1 MNTNISIRRF
11 LALFLTLCLILPG
24 TALAGGG
31 KGKKNF
37 NEGKKYEA
45 SQQWDM
51 AAQAYAL
58 AVSAEP
64 DNPEYRLHY
73 MRALQQASLMY
84 LKRGDSLADQNDF
97 AGAYTAYRTAF
108 NYDQGNEVARI
119 KMERML
125 DQQKAI
131 ANGLEPINYTNS
143 GNVKP
148 TGDIQIASKPRN
160 RDLLQN
166 VEFKEANFKA
176 VVKNLAKQLDLNV
189 LFDDQVK
196 DDKVSVD
203 MNDVTLAKALDN
215 ILFMKKYTFE
225 QMDRRTIIVYQDNPT
240 NKPRFEKLMVKAFY
254 LGNINANQARGVIN
268 LALGAG
274 RQVQALDQN
283 AGGPGGGSSGG
294 GGNIVLVKATPQ
306 ELQVVQ
312 QILEMVDKN
321 KNEVVLDVDIYEVSH
336 DSMLQLGNQ
345 IATSPQDVFTA
356 ALDSSGKPIRDK
368 DNNLVF
374 DKKST
379 TSLTNL
385 GGLGANPIAGTIS
398 LLGGASTGAS
408 FLGLGALLGV
418 PPTTLSLL
426 QSKGK
431 SKLLNKTQ
439 IHVLDGQSN
448 TTKVGR
454 SVPVRLGTQYGFNG
468 FGGAGIGTGGIG
480 TGGIGTGGIGTGGIG
495 TGIGTGLGSGF
506 GGYPGIDSIQYRD
519 VGLVIEATPT
529 ITNEG
534 YVEVKMK
541 FETSDVAASGST
553 ANLTPE
559 FTQRS
564 LQTVARIKDGV
575 TSVVAGVN
583 QESRGDAR
591 SGIPVLGMVPILGR
605 FFTTP
610 KQDTRQSDIVI
621 TVTPHIVRSAGITQ
635 KDYLAIYAGGN
646 NAAGG
651 GLPPSVE
658 DVVYR
663 AQLEEEQE
671 RRLIA
676 MNGTT
681 QQNIP
686 LTPDNQSANTQLV
699 SNPGG
704 QSVPS
709 RQVQQPQQSG
719 GSRVP
724 PPMIQ
729 PVGNTNSSVPP
740 RRFDNNS
747 LTPVNSPSTL
757 SSGAPVVQ
765 PQLEQGSVEIQP
777 TEISANNGGGAV
789 KEGEVPKEGE
799 VIKPENPV
807 QVATIASGQDSEE
820 RRIKMAQFKKQY
832 EAEQKRAEEEAKAA
846 SKRQN
851 RIESA
856 PAPIP
861 EGINSPKGK
870 VSQAIPAMGGRSN
883 IGFTLSA
890 PNRQQVGK
898 TFSVFVEV
906 SGQGQMT
913 GATLA
918 IRFDETKL
926 KVKSVRGG
934 ELFGEDSSLKQNVE
948 KGILTASIRNKQ
960 KSPVSA
966 NGRVLVIEFSA
977 LSEGSTEI
985 AFNNSDTKINLSE
998 TMNVPANGRAAQL
1011 VISRD
1016 AVATSTNE
1024 R

>member
-1 MNTNISIRRF
+1 MNTNITIRRF

-45 SQQWDM
+45 AQQWDM
-51 AAQAYAL
+51 AAQAFAL

-97 AGAYTAYRTAF
+97 AGAYTAYRTSY

-125 DQQKAI
+125 DQQKAQ
-131 ANGLEPINYTNS
+131 ANGLEPINYTPS

-148 TGDIQIASKPRN
+148 TSDLQVFSKSRN

-166 VEFKEANFKA
+166 VEFKEASFKS
-176 VVKNLAKQLDLNV
+176 VVKNLGKQLGLNV

-196 DDKVSVD
+196 DDKVTVD
-203 MNDVTLAKALDN
+203 MNDVTLAKAMDN

-254 LGNINANQARGVIN
+254 LGNINAGQARGVIN
-268 LALGAG
+268 LALGPS
-274 RQVQALDQN
+274 RQVQALDQG
-283 AGGPGGGSSGG
+283 AGGPGGGGAGG

-306 ELQVVQ
+306 ELQLVQ
-312 QILEMVDKN
+312 QVLEMVDKN

-345 IATSPQDVFTA
+345 IATSPQQISSPV
-356 ALDSSGKPIRDK
+356 LDSKGNAVLDK
-368 DNNLVF
+368 DGKLTF
-374 DKKST
+374 RDTPT
-379 TSLTNL
+379 TSLANI

-398 LLGGASTGAS
+398 LLGGASAGAS
-408 FLGLGALLGV
+408 FLGLGALIGL

-454 SVPVRLGTQYGFNG
+454 SVPVRLGTQFG
-468 FGGAGIGTGGIG
+468 FGGFGGGGLGNGLGTGVG
-480 TGGIGTGGIGTGGIG
+480 TGVGTGIG
-495 TGIGTGLGSGF
+495 TGIGTGVGTGF
-506 GGYPGIDSIQYRD
+506 GGGLGGFNQGFDSIQYRD

-541 FETSDVAASGST
+541 FETSDVSASGST

-591 SGIPVLGMVPILGR
+591 SGIPILGMVPILGR

-610 KQDTRQSDIVI
+610 KQDTRQSDLII

-646 NAAGG
+646 SAAGG
-651 GLPPSVE
+651 GLPPSIE

-663 AQLEEEQE
+663 AQQEEEQE

-676 MNGTT
+676 MNGAAP
-681 QQNIP
+681 QNIP
-686 LTPDNQSANTQLV
+686 LTPDSPSANTQLV
-699 SNPGG
+699 VNPGTQVAQPG
-704 QSVPS
+704 QSVNS
-709 RQVQQPQQSG
+709 
-719 GSRVP
+719 SRVGP
-724 PPMIQ
+724 PIVPA
-729 PVGNTNSSVPP
+729 GNTNNGAPV
-740 RRFDNNS
+740 RKITNDS
-747 LTPVNSPSTL
+747 LTPINTPSTL

-765 PQLEQGSVEIQP
+765 PQLEQSSVEIQP
-777 TEISANNGGGAV
+777 EVSANTAGDA
-789 KEGEVPKEGE
+789 PKEGE
-799 VIKPENPV
+799 VLKDGEMIKPENPV
-807 QVATIASGQDSEE
+807 QVASVSFAQDSDE
-820 RRIKMAQFKKQY
+820 RRAKMERFKQQY
-832 EAEQKRAEEEAKAA
+832 AAEQKRLEEEAKAA
-846 SKRQN
+846 SKRSN
-851 RIESA
+851 RPESA
-856 PAPIP
+856 PAAMP
-861 EGINSPKGK
+861 EGINSPKSK
-870 VSQAIPAMGGRSN
+870 VSQAIPAMSNGRN
-883 IGFTLSA
+883 NVALSLSV
-890 PNRQQVGK
+890 PSRQMAGR
-898 TFSVFVEV
+898 TFSVFVEAT
-906 SGQGQMT
+906 GQGQMM
-913 GATLA
+913 GAALA
-918 IRFDETKL
+918 VRFDETKL
-926 KVKSVRGG
+926 KVKSVRSG
-934 ELFGEDSSLKQNVE
+934 ELFGEEPTLTHSIE
-948 KGILTASIRNKQ
+948 KGVVKASIKNKQ
-960 KSPVSA
+960 KSSVSA
-966 NGRVLVIEFSA
+966 SGRVLVIEFTA
-977 LSEGSTEI
+977 LTEGSTEI
-985 AFNNSDTKINLSE
+985 AFNNADTKINISE
-998 TMNVPANGRAAQL
+998 TMQVPAGGRAAQL
-1011 VISRD
+1011 VITRD
-1016 AVATSTNE
+1016 TVTSSTNE